1 MFSKWNY
8 NNELTITIKCIFKSL
23 KEFEIMSPVEHG
35 NNLYNE
41 KLNISGRN
49 SVLPAVYLAWT
60 PYNNVRT
67 LFYI

>member
-35 NNLYNE
+35 NNLDNE
-41 KLNISGRN
+41 KLISGRN
-49 SVLPAVYLAWT
+49 SVLPEVYLART
-60 PYNNVRT
+60 LYNNVRT